1 MFSGQGSQY
10 YEMGKELYENN
21 EQFRYWMD
29 RSSEIAYPLIGIS
42 LIDVLY
48 RGKKKSEAFDN
59 IVYTN
64 PALLSIQYSMFKLLN
79 EMNIYPD
86 FLLGYSMGELHAAVA
101 SEGISLEDG
110 INISVEIAKLTNE
123 RTQLTGMLAIVGSKL
138 MMKHYS
144 DLFNN
149 CDLTAENFQDNFV
162 VSGLPTVI
170 EKLHKKLNKEN
181 VISQILPVK
190 YGFHTKHIDCIKNAY
205 QQIFENIQ
213 MKSPRI
219 PIISSLKNGI
229 IQELSAEYIWKAIRN
244 PVNFKQTIERIIE
257 TGDYTF
263 IDIGPSGTLSTFV
276 KYILPSDS
284 DSISIQMMNQFGKDL
299 NVIQKLRICLC

>member
-21 EQFRYWMD
+21 EKFRNWMD
-29 RSSEIAYPLIGIS
+29 HCSEIAYPLIGIS

-64 PALLSIQYSMFKLLN
+64 PALLSIQYSMFKLLK
-79 EMNIYPD
+79 EMNIHPD
-86 FLLGYSMGELHAAVA
+86 FLLGYSMGELHAAVV

-110 INISVEIAKLTNE
+110 IKISVEIAKLTQE
-123 RTQLTGMLAIVGSKL
+123 RTQLIGMLAIVGSKL
-138 MMKHYS
+138 IMRRYS

-170 EKLHKKLNKEN
+170 EKLHGKLNEEN

-190 YGFHTKHIDCIKNAY
+190 YGFHTKHIDSIKNTY
-205 QQIFENIQ
+205 QKIFESIQ
-213 MKSPRI
+213 LESPKT

-229 IQELSAEYIWKAIRN
+229 VQELSADYIWKAIRN
-244 PVNFKQTIERIIE
+244 PVNFKQTIERIVE

-276 KYILPSDS
+276 KYILPSGS
-284 DSISIQMMNQFGKDL
+284 DSISMQMMNQFGKDL
-299 NVIQKLRICLC
+299 NVIQKLRVCLC

>member
-29 RSSEIAYPLIGIS
+29 RCSEIAYPLIEIS

-64 PALLSIQYSMFKLLN
+64 PALLSIQYSMFKLLK

-110 INISVEIAKLTNE
+110 IKISVEIAKLTNE
-123 RTQLTGMLAIVGSKL
+123 YTQPAGMLAIVGSKS
-138 MMKHYS
+138 MMRHYP

-149 CDLTAENFQDNFV
+149 CNLTAENFQDNFV

-170 EKLHKKLNKEN
+170 ENLHKSLNKEN
-181 VISQILPVK
+181 IISQVLPVK
-190 YGFHTKHIDCIKNAY
+190 YGFHTKLIDCIENAY
-205 QQIFENIQ
+205 QEIFKNIQ
-213 MKSPRI
+213 VDFPKI
-219 PIISSLKNGI
+219 PMISSLQRGTV
-229 IQELSAEYIWKAIRN
+229 QELNADYIWKAIRN
-244 PVNFKQTIERIIE
+244 PVNFKQTIERVLE

-276 KYILPSDS
+276 KYILPPGS
-284 DSISIQMMNQFGKDL
+284 DSISLQMINQFGKDL
-299 NVIQKLRICLC
+299 NVIQKLKTCLC